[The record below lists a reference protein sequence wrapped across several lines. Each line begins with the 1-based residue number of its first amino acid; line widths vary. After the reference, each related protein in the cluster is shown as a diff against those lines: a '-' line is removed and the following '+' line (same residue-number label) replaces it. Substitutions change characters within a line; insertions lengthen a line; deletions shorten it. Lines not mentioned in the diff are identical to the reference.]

1 MARIFLVGV
10 LLVFFGCSRSDPGG
24 KLSPADKGVQ
34 PGGDMGGK
42 ADLAKC
48 IVGKWKMADGSDYV
62 LEFTREG
69 TMSVKN
75 NAGERQVRLPGDK
88 DLPYAFTSET
98 EVKVDDARG
107 EQFFVFS
114 VRIEEDRLTLRGK
127 EGGMTIILS
136 QDGAKEVVFPG
147 SERTPLEFVQQK

>member
-1 MARIFLVGV
+1 ML
-10 LLVFFGCSRSDPGG
+10 FGCSRSDPGG
-24 KLSPADKGVQ
+24 KLPPADKGGQ
-34 PGGDMGGK
+34 PGGDIGGN
-42 ADLAKC
+42 AELAKR

-62 LEFTREG
+62 LEFTRDG
-69 TMSVKN
+69 TISLKN

-88 DLPYAFTSET
+88 DLSYAFTSET

-136 QDGAKEVVFPG
+136 QDGAKDVVFPG
-147 SERTPLEFVQQK
+147 SERTPLEFVRQK